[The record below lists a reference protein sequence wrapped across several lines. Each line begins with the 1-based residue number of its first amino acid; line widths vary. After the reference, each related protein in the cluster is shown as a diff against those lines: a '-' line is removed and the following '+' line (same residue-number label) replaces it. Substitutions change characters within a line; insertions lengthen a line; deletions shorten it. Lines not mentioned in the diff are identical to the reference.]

1 MREGEPWGEWLQ
13 TSKDDWCGEGALQV
27 KDEAPA
33 APLVVE
39 AELGKMIFDPTE
51 SMVVNK
57 KAYNQL
63 RGDVAIGRERVAELV
78 TRVDKLIKRE
88 NELLEAA
95 KADDRMISEL
105 RSRLA
110 KIESSKPDEGFAL
123 HKLAPIA
130 KEKRTPRKPK

>member
-1 MREGEPWGEWLQ
+1 
-13 TSKDDWCGEGALQV
+13 
-27 KDEAPA
+27 
-33 APLVVE
+33 
-39 AELGKMIFDPTE
+39 
-51 SMVVNK
+51 
-57 KAYNQL
+57 
-63 RGDVAIGRERVAELV
+63 
-78 TRVDKLIKRE
+78 VDKLIKRE